1 LLAQDVT
8 VLRGKVSDFAKE
20 ATEYFRTLAEV
31 DSEEPIV
38 KDDLKAIWYVSFI
51 FKFLYGY

>member
-8 VLRGKVSDFAKE
+8 ALRGKVSNFAKE
-20 ATEYFRTLAEV
+20 AIEYFRTLAEV

-38 KDDLKAIWYVSFI
+38 KDDLKAIWCVSFI